1 MISEVIK
8 NYINRMQK
16 FSNKEKE
23 ILNIIFNDFDENNRN
38 NIDFGDSIQTMKKL
52 TENENK
58 ILHLKK
64 LLYSMDE
71 LTIHENKEA
80 KENLANK
87 ITEPIN
93 IIKKLELMILIK
105 QQIVGKKIR
114 KFNVGRYYSRAIV
127 PDSIKNT
134 TITSR
139 LIGDNKVEF
148 RGHINAILTPYY
160 DTTYKLITNS
170 YYGSAENTPLGG
182 WCLSGDFKTLKFE
195 HGSDKNWKYDRTFS
209 AIKE

>member
-1 MISEVIK
+1 MISEVIG

-16 FSNKEKE
+16 FSYKEKE
-23 ILNIIFNDFDENNRN
+23 ILNIMFNDFDDKNRD
-38 NIDFGDSIQTMKKL
+38 NIDFIDYTKIREKL
-52 TENENK
+52 TEKERE

-64 LLYSMDE
+64 LLYSMGE
-71 LTIHENKEA
+71 LTSNQNNEA
-80 KENLANK
+80 KEILNNK
-87 ITEPIN
+87 TIESIN
-93 IIKKLELMILIK
+93 ILEKLELMISIK
-105 QQIVGKKIR
+105 RQIIGKKVR

-139 LIGDNKVEF
+139 LTDDNKVEF
-148 RGHINAILTPYY
+148 RGHINTILTPYY

-170 YYGSAENTPLGG
+170 YYGSDENTPLGG